1 MDEKKRKER
10 ENGKSGF
17 ACFCITVFDE
27 LWYLVKLNLLF
38 LVGCVPIVTIPMAF
52 TAALRVTSLL
62 AQERRLPLWQTFRK
76 AYLGE
81 WKRALPCGWVF
92 ALLQALAGFGVFAYG
107 MMMQENPLALLPLLA
122 ALVIFAVLAV
132 AGLYFHSML
141 AMCELSLADML
152 RNAFILAVLEGWRNV
167 AALLALVACGLIAV
181 LLFPATLPLTIFLLP
196 ALGMLAASF
205 AIRRGLGRC
214 MRSWEERNGETE

>member
-81 WKRALPCGWVF
+81 WKRALPCGWAF

-107 MMMQENPLALLPLLA
+107 MMMQENPLALLPLVA

-141 AMCELSLADML
+141 EQGIYLPPSQFETNFLSLAHSPEDIQKTID
-152 RNAFILAVLEGWRNV
+152 AA
-167 AALLALVACGLIAV
+167 AALESTTGGLEANTEKMIQARTMIA
-181 LLFPATLPLTIFLLP
+181 P
-196 ALGMLAASF
+196 S
-205 AIRRGLGRC
+205 RR
-214 MRSWEERNGETE
+214 TEA

>member
-1 MDEKKRKER
+1 MGEKKRKER
-10 ENGKSGF
+10 DNGKSGF

-62 AQERRLPLWQTFRK
+62 AQERRLPLWKTFRK

-81 WKRALPCGWVF
+81 WKRALPCGWAF

-107 MMMQENPLALLPLLA
+107 MMMQENPLTLLPLLA

-152 RNAFILAVLEGWRNV
+152 RNAFILAVSEGWRNAV
-167 AALLALVACGLIAV
+167 ALLALVACGLIAV

-214 MRSWEERNGETE
+214 MQSVEERDGEAE

>member
-10 ENGKSGF
+10 ENGKTGF
-17 ACFCITVFDE
+17 ARFCITVFDE

-38 LVGCVPIVTIPMAF
+38 LAGCVPVITAPMAY

-62 AQERRLPLWQTFRK
+62 AEEKRLPLWQTFRR
-76 AYLGE
+76 AFLGE
-81 WKRALPCGWVF
+81 WKRALPCGWAF

-107 MMMQENPLALLPLLA
+107 MMAQENPLALLSLLA
-122 ALVIFAVLAV
+122 ALAIFAVLAV

-152 RNAFILAVLEGWRNV
+152 RNAFILAVTEGWRN
-167 AALLALVACGLIAV
+167 ALALAALVASALVAV
-181 LLFPATLPLTIFLLP
+181 LLFPATLPLSLFLLP

-214 MRSWEERNGETE
+214 MQTGEGRNGEAE